1 MNNFSLKSPR
11 TDSMGILVP
20 LLMSCFKTCLE
31 HGVFPRLIGTRGPH
45 DQLLTTNLVTLL
57 RYHRLHVE
65 MGKGKLMLH

>member
-20 LLMSCFKTCLE
+20 LLMSCFKNCLE
-31 HGVFPRLIGTRGPH
+31 HGVFPRLIGTLGPH
-45 DQLLTTNLVTLL
+45 DQLLTTNLLTLL